1 MSVLLEESKAAIGAG
16 AEWEEE
22 REEMRT
28 QREQGT
34 RAWKATWHMAQGTP
48 DYVQPCFVHSSRT

>member
-1 MSVLLEESKAAIGAG
+1 MSVLLEESKAASVAG

-28 QREQGT
+28 ERDQGT
-34 RAWKATWHMAQGTP
+34 RAWKARWHTAQGTP
-48 DYVQPCFVHSSRT
+48 D